1 MLRDFCGFL
10 VSFWLWRW
18 TWHQS
23 TPESC
28 QERPGMV
35 RTWAIQTQ
43 TMNCDLSQRRSKKT
57 TASIF
62 ESFFLTWC
70 GMRVTVT
77 YMLPECN
84 CHQRPALSQV
94 SSQRIQTPNSHL
106 FRDSGKFIF
115 LYHGWGDWPCRSH
128 NWWKMI
134 IPSDFLMSALCIRL
148 FPDSKIEPF
157 SFTVFFWVPT
167 LCHTQIH

>member
-1 MLRDFCGFL
+1 M
-10 VSFWLWRW
+10 SFRLWRW

-57 TASIF
+57 PASNF
-62 ESFFLTWC
+62 ESFFPTWC
-70 GMRVTVT
+70 GMRVTVI

-115 LYHGWGDWPCRSH
+115 LYHGWGDWPCKSH

-134 IPSDFLMSALCIRL
+134 IPSEFLTSAMCIQL

-157 SFTVFFWVPT
+157 SFTVFCWVPT